1 MPVYAQNWM
10 IPDLIRLWRQCFDDP
25 EEYVAFFMAHRF
37 RPEHALVSLQG
48 GKPVGVAYFLPCR
61 VGLAQARYGY
71 AVGVAPALRGQG
83 IGGAILSCAEEKC
96 DARGEL
102 LLVAP
107 RAGLS
112 AFYHQ
117 RGYEDAFFCRWWQL
131 DDAGPVGRL
140 EVGPANA
147 ADYVTLRER
156 AFPQA
161 GLVRW
166 DERDVV
172 YALAEKRFC
181 GGLADCLRWQ
191 GSQYLLFGHRE
202 NRCLVLEETT
212 LPAALLEQLA
222 PSLCAHYQ
230 VKQIHCRL
238 PADARG
244 QPSGCCYGEITWD
257 EGWLGLELT

>member
-25 EEYVAFFMAHRF
+25 EEYVTFFMAHRF
-37 RPEHALVSLQG
+37 RPEHALVCLQG
-48 GKPVGVAYFLPCR
+48 GKPVGMAYFLPCR
-61 VGLAQARYGY
+61 VGLVQARYGY
-71 AVGVAPALRGQG
+71 AVGVAPRLRGQG
-83 IGGAILSCAEEKC
+83 IGGALLACAEKNC
-96 DARGEL
+96 TARGEL

-117 RGYEDAFFCRWWQL
+117 RGYADAFFCRWL
-131 DDAGPVGRL
+131 ELNDDGPVRRL
-140 EVGPANA
+140 EIVPANA
-147 ADYVTLRER
+147 PEYVTLREN

-166 DERDVV
+166 DEPAIA

-191 GSQYLLFGHRE
+191 SSQYLLFGYRE
-202 NRCLVLEETT
+202 NRCLILEETT
-212 LPAALLEQLA
+212 LPATLLQQLA
-222 PSLCAHYQ
+222 SSLCAHYQ
-230 VKQIHCRL
+230 VKQIRCRL

-244 QPSGCCYGEITWD
+244 QPVGCCYGGVTWD
-257 EGWLGLELT
+257 EGWLGLDLT